1 MSPNRVFGR
10 TQKSASISTMTQLL
24 KSLLIKKVPM
34 KKTRLPVLVDLATRT
49 LMRASRTL
57 SARLVLELGLVFRV
71 GTAVAGDLEEPL
83 PQMSAQWWLH
93 HLDTF
98 PSQPHP
104 GLDRRELYGGAT
116 GPCVVFSGN
125 LFWWSGDAHVFP
137 SRGRGAV
144 LSGYQ

>member
-1 MSPNRVFGR
+1 MSPNRVSGR

-34 KKTRLPVLVDLATRT
+34 KKMRLPVLVDLATRT

-71 GTAVAGDLEEPL
+71 GTAVAGDLEGPL

-98 PSQPHP
+98 P
-104 GLDRRELYGGAT
+104 
-116 GPCVVFSGN
+116 
-125 LFWWSGDAHVFP
+125 
-137 SRGRGAV
+137 
-144 LSGYQ
+144 